1 MGERRE
7 SLGVAAFKRSSLT
20 LRSPPIPPCEPTSSD
35 LGELQLTVAD
45 GEASLNLPTVAE
57 AKSSLVK
64 SVSDNSVMDEG
75 ELRGMV
81 GLVMPSHIRRK
92 VTCDKKVAD
101 GNWLNPVE
109 EEPGVATSVVATAA
123 TGEEEALA
131 KPVFGHG

>member
-7 SLGVAAFKRSSLT
+7 SHGVAAFTRSSLT
-20 LRSPPIPPCEPTSSD
+20 LWSPPIPPRKPTISD
-35 LGELQLTVAD
+35 LGELQLTMAD
-45 GEASLNLPTVAE
+45 GEASLNLPTVTE
-57 AKSSLVK
+57 AKSNLVK

-75 ELRGMV
+75 ELQGLV
-81 GLVMPSHIRRK
+81 GLLIPSHIRQK
-92 VTCDKKVAD
+92 VACDKKVAD

-131 KPVFGHG
+131 NPVFGHG

>member
-1 MGERRE
+1 M
-7 SLGVAAFKRSSLT
+7 
-20 LRSPPIPPCEPTSSD
+20 
-35 LGELQLTVAD
+35 GELQLTVAD
-45 GEASLNLPTVAE
+45 GEANLNLPTVTE
-57 AKSSLVK
+57 TKSSLVK

-75 ELRGMV
+75 ELQGIV
-81 GLVMPSHIRRK
+81 GLLMPSHIRQT

-109 EEPGVATSVVATAA
+109 KEPGVATSVVATAA